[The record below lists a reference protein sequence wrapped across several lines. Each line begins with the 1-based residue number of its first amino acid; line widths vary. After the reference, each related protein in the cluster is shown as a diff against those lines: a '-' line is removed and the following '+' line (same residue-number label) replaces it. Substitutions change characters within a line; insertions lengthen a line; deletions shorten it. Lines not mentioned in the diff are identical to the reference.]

1 MFLNNK
7 TTKESETE
15 HWHLKSLNLYPL
27 LRRALRITDQR
38 GLDWNLN
45 PGGQGG
51 WGGLEMLECFIHFL
65 LSLLLPSNSRFQA
78 PIRPAPPLTKT

>member
-1 MFLNNK
+1 MFINYK

-15 HWHLKSLNLYPL
+15 HWHLKFLNLYPL

-45 PGGQGG
+45 R
-51 WGGLEMLECFIHFL
+51 GGLEMLDCFFPFL
-65 LSLLLPSNSRFQA
+65 LRLLYLQIPDSRPSSD
-78 PIRPAPPLTKT
+78 PHPL

>member
-27 LRRALRITDQR
+27 LCRALRITDQR
-38 GLDWNLN
+38 GLAKKW
-45 PGGQGG
+45 
-51 WGGLEMLECFIHFL
+51 L
-65 LSLLLPSNSRFQA
+65 LVTVGF
-78 PIRPAPPLTKT
+78 